1 MRVFSSSASLC
12 DGSSTWPRSSTM
24 PFTTVTSTS
33 PFGASASRKI
43 SVSTLLLSVLSS
55 PGALS
60 PPVAL
65 CCAFAATPLAC
76 APADCAAPVTPP
88 APSRVK
94 RPALSAASLRRR
106 LPDCWSRKYAAAA
119 PIPAPATN
127 VVILDT
133 WSSPHDWVVAVL
145 SPAYPMRA
153 RGSVAFMQ
161 ANDITRDRL
170 RRLAEA
176 DVGGAK
182 VLSLFLNLDPREF
195 ATPPARSTEVR
206 SLLDRAGRLVQKE
219 AERLDHQQKESLR
232 ADLERVQAEIG
243 NGAGTKGAH
252 GLAVFSCSAAGL
264 FEVLRLSEAVDHE
277 PVISDTPYLAP
288 LSSVD
293 QGEQWCVVLVNRRS
307 ARLLCGSRDALEE
320 LALVEDDVHGQH
332 EQGGWSQ
339 ARYQRS
345 VDKGVQDHLKHVAE
359 VVFLH
364 MKNDLPQGV
373 IVGGPQETVTDF
385 EAALHPYL
393 RERLAGRIDIDVEN
407 SAIEDVRR
415 MAGEKIAAAAR
426 EREDQALSRL
436 AELFGS
442 NGRAASGLDDVLGAV
457 HEQRVEVLLVDR
469 GFTAPGVCCPQCGFL
484 GGAEITTCPA
494 DGTRVEPRDNVVEAA
509 IERAITQSADVQI
522 LRDRPE
528 LASHGH
534 VAAILRF

>member
-1 MRVFSSSASLC
+1 
-12 DGSSTWPRSSTM
+12 
-24 PFTTVTSTS
+24 
-33 PFGASASRKI
+33 
-43 SVSTLLLSVLSS
+43 
-55 PGALS
+55 
-60 PPVAL
+60 
-65 CCAFAATPLAC
+65 
-76 APADCAAPVTPP
+76 
-88 APSRVK
+88 
-94 RPALSAASLRRR
+94 
-106 LPDCWSRKYAAAA
+106 
-119 PIPAPATN
+119 
-127 VVILDT
+127 
-133 WSSPHDWVVAVL
+133 
-145 SPAYPMRA
+145 
-153 RGSVAFMQ
+153 MQ

-170 RRLAEA
+170 RRLAQT
-176 DVGGAK
+176 DVRGAK

-206 SLLDRAGRLVQKE
+206 SLLDRAGRLVHKE
-219 AERLDHQQKESLR
+219 SDRLSHDQKESLK

-264 FEVLRLSEAVDHE
+264 FEVLRLSEPVDHE
-277 PVISDTPYLAP
+277 PVIADGPYLAP

-307 ARLLCGSRDALEE
+307 ARLLCGSRDGLEE
-320 LALVEDDVHGQH
+320 VALVEDDVHGQH

-345 VDKGVQDHLKHVAE
+345 VDKDVQDHLKHVAE
-359 VVFLH
+359 VVFLQL
-364 MKNDLPQGV
+364 KADLPQGV

-407 SAIEDVRR
+407 SAIDDVRR

-426 EREDQALSRL
+426 EREDKALSRL

-484 GGAEITTCPA
+484 GGDEVRTCPA
-494 DGTRVEPRDNVVEAA
+494 DGTPVEPRENVVEAA
-509 IERAITQSADVQI
+509 IERAITQSADVHV